1 MRQGWTDLV
10 LKNKTYLEL
19 LERYFC
25 QYMPLLHM
33 NTVTTFRLYTIKRKQ
48 VFFFFFLGRA
58 QALINWLQNGDL
70 ICQKVWNCYNCS
82 LLIFFSLFF
91 SYLRFLH
98 HAKAMQSHMMQGI
111 TNLMQ
116 TRGGMFNQMQV
127 LGDLTHLP

>member
-33 NTVTTFRLYTIKRKQ
+33 NTVPTFRLYTIKRIQ
-48 VFFFFFLGRA
+48 VFFFLGRA

-70 ICQKVWNCYNCS
+70 ICQKV
-82 LLIFFSLFF
+82 
-91 SYLRFLH
+91 
-98 HAKAMQSHMMQGI
+98 
-111 TNLMQ
+111 
-116 TRGGMFNQMQV
+116 
-127 LGDLTHLP
+127 

>member
-33 NTVTTFRLYTIKRKQ
+33 NTVTKFRLYTIKRIQ
-48 VFFFFFLGRA
+48 VFFFFLGRA

-70 ICQKVWNCYNCS
+70 ICQKV
-82 LLIFFSLFF
+82 
-91 SYLRFLH
+91 
-98 HAKAMQSHMMQGI
+98 
-111 TNLMQ
+111 
-116 TRGGMFNQMQV
+116 
-127 LGDLTHLP
+127 